1 MYVTCNVCSGT
12 IVDGEEQ
19 PLLRRFPVPDDGER
33 TFNTAHFVDVIS
45 SQINEVEI
53 HIKLSYEDS
62 ATFFNNPRGDVGEEY
77 VLSTPLRVVRG
88 D

>member
-33 TFNTAHFVDVIS
+33 TFNTPHFVDVIS

-53 HIKLSYEDS
+53 HIKLSHEDS
-62 ATFFNNPRGDVGEEY
+62 ATFLTRPVSITLQFKAYPFIG
-77 VLSTPLRVVRG
+77 
-88 D
+88 